1 MPGCLRA
8 AAPGLPIGPAGTLAS
23 VSHWPLYDLRL
34 TTDRLVLRLPDSAL
48 LEELVDLV
56 GEGIHPEEVMPFGV
70 PWTDRPSPQREREAV
85 QHVLRSIADW
95 TPTSW
100 VYVAVATLNGRV
112 MGTQDLKGVE
122 FGACR
127 RVSTGSWLGREY
139 QGRGLGQEMRAAVLD
154 LAFNHLGAL
163 EAHSSAFHDNAA
175 SLGVSQRLGYEPNG
189 SWLAPRRGRPD
200 LMVGLRLTRERW
212 ERYRH
217 HLVRVEGLDGCLEL
231 FGAGSSGAVQPPE

>member
-1 MPGCLRA
+1 M
-8 AAPGLPIGPAGTLAS
+8 
-23 VSHWPLYDLRL
+23 SHWPLYELRL

-48 LEELVDLV
+48 LEEMVELV
-56 GEGIHPEEVMPFGV
+56 GQGIHPEGEMPFGV

-100 VYVAVATLNGRV
+100 VYMAVATRDGRV
-112 MGTQDLKGVE
+112 VGTQDLKGVD

-127 RVSTGSWLGREY
+127 RVSTGSWLGRAY
-139 QGRGLGQEMRAAVLD
+139 QGRGLGQEMRAAVLE

-175 SLGVSQRLGYEPNG
+175 SLGVSRRLGYEPNG

-200 LMVGLRLTRERW
+200 RMEGLRLTRERW
-212 ERYRH
+212 ERHRRH
-217 HLVRVEGLDGCLEL
+217 QVLVTGVEGCLEL
-231 FGAGSSGAVQPPE
+231 FGVGALGADQLPV

>member
-1 MPGCLRA
+1 M
-8 AAPGLPIGPAGTLAS
+8 
-23 VSHWPLYDLRL
+23 SHWPLYDLRL

-48 LEELVDLV
+48 LEEMVELV
-56 GEGIHPEEVMPFGV
+56 GQGIHPEGEMPFGV

-100 VYVAVATLNGRV
+100 VYMAVATRDGRV
-112 MGTQDLKGVE
+112 VGTQDLKGVD

-127 RVSTGSWLGREY
+127 RVSTGSWLGRAY
-139 QGRGLGQEMRAAVLD
+139 QGRGLGQEMRAAVLE

-175 SLGVSQRLGYEPNG
+175 SLGVSRRLGYEPNG

-200 LMVGLRLTRERW
+200 RMEGLRLTRERW
-212 ERYRH
+212 ERYRRPQI
-217 HLVRVEGLDGCLEL
+217 LVTGVEGCLEL
-231 FGAGSSGAVQPPE
+231 FGVGALGSDQPPV